1 MPVRIGVP
9 RETTPGET
17 RVALVAETVGKLVQ
31 AGLAVS
37 VQSGAGT
44 AAAQTDE
51 AYARAGAT
59 LVPDA
64 RGLYAS
70 SDVVLKFQAPRMDD
84 DLGAHEADLLRE
96 GSAILSFLEV
106 ARNADLPA
114 KFAARRVSAFAMD
127 QLPRISR
134 AQKMD
139 AMSSMSTIAGYKA
152 ALLAASSL
160 PRLFPLMMTAAGT
173 LAPARVFVLGAGV
186 AGLQAIATARRIGAV
201 VEAFDVRPAVR
212 EEVQSLGAT
221 FVASEHVD
229 AARVGAQ
236 GYAKELSEQ
245 EQQAERAL
253 IARHV
258 ASADAVITTA
268 NVPGR
273 RAPLL
278 VTPEMVQAMKPGAV
292 IVDLAAE
299 SGGNCAL
306 TQPRRTVEAH
316 GVTIHGPVN
325 LASTVPMHASLM
337 YSRNIA
343 ALLQLMVRDGAFAP
357 DFDDEIVRGTCVTRD
372 GRPAELAAAGTR
384 GNA

>member
-1 MPVRIGVP
+1 MAVRIGVP

-17 RVALVAETVGKLVQ
+17 RVALVVETVGKLVQ
-31 AGLAVS
+31 AGLTVA

-44 AAAQTDE
+44 LAAQTDE
-51 AYARAGAT
+51 AYAKAGAT

-64 RGLYAS
+64 RGLYAT

-96 GSAILSFLEV
+96 GSALIGFLEV
-106 ARNADLPA
+106 SRNTELPA
-114 KFAARRVSAFAMD
+114 RFAARRVTAFAMD

-139 AMSSMSTIAGYKA
+139 AMSSLSTIAGYKA

-160 PRLFPLMMTAAGT
+160 PRMFPLLMTAAGT

-221 FVASEHVD
+221 FVAPDHVD

-236 GYAKELSEQ
+236 GYAKELSEA
-245 EQQAERAL
+245 EQHAERAL
-253 IARHV
+253 IAKHV
-258 ASADAVITTA
+258 ATADAVITTA

-278 VTPEMVQAMKPGAV
+278 VTAEMVQAMKPGAV

-306 TQPRRTVEAH
+306 TEPRRTVEKH

-343 ALLQLMVRDGAFAP
+343 ALLQLMIRDGAFAP
-357 DFDDEIVRGTCVTRD
+357 DFDDEIVRGTCVTRE
-372 GRPAELAAAGTR
+372 GRPAAELAATTSS
-384 GNA
+384 